1 VKTRKQLESILRSFE
16 NSVSKKIFAE
26 REDIWPHSHADLQKT
41 VYSSPEIQKSI
52 EEVLLGEFCS
62 AMSGTEV
69 PALSFSLIQNSKT
82 KYKINKHFIQL
93 KLQTP

>member
-1 VKTRKQLESILRSFE
+1 LTKIKASKSCALLAILKMSMQ
-16 NSVSKKIFAE
+16 IFYIT
-26 REDIWPHSHADLQKT
+26 IWCDCKNAAT
-41 VYSSPEIQKSI
+41 ECV
-52 EEVLLGEFCS
+52 
-62 AMSGTEV
+62 SGTEV

>member
-1 VKTRKQLESILRSFE
+1 MTF
-16 NSVSKKIFAE
+16 
-26 REDIWPHSHADLQKT
+26 H
-41 VYSSPEIQKSI
+41 SSPEKKQATSKTPP
-52 EEVLLGEFCS
+52 L
-62 AMSGTEV
+62 SGTEV

>member
-1 VKTRKQLESILRSFE
+1 VLKEAKTQKRSSMASE
-16 NSVSKKIFAE
+16 LT
-26 REDIWPHSHADLQKT
+26 R
-41 VYSSPEIQKSI
+41 
-52 EEVLLGEFCS
+52 G
-62 AMSGTEV
+62 MSGTEV